1 MPHRAA
7 RPGAA
12 FSFSGLRMRRMSS
25 VRLSRPLATA
35 VAVSTDARGR
45 PPGRLAPR
53 SWRQA
58 LALVVAALLSAPAQA
73 ALWGYIDG
81 QGTAHFADH
90 AVDSRYQLVFDDD
103 GVAAPVR
110 VPGKTD
116 DAGSLLTR
124 IEFAPEVRA
133 LRPWIREASARYGV
147 DASLLLALMAV
158 ESGFNA
164 AAVSPAGAIGLM
176 QIMPVSGE
184 RYARPEERHRPVE
197 QRLRDPRTNILTGA
211 RMLKDLLARFGRVE
225 LALAAWN
232 AGEGAVR
239 RAGRTIPAYAETRAH
254 VHFVLELYWVLLQQ
268 DQARRATGLRLAAA
282 R

>member
-1 MPHRAA
+1 M
-7 RPGAA
+7 RPM
-12 FSFSGLRMRRMSS
+12 LP
-25 VRLSRPLATA
+25 VHLPRPLAAA
-35 VAVSTDARGR
+35 VAVGTDVHGR
-45 PPGRLAPR
+45 RPDWHRLPF
-53 SWRQA
+53 WPQA
-58 LALVVAALLSAPAQA
+58 MMLVVAALLSAPTQA

-103 GVAAPVR
+103 GAAARVR

-133 LRPWIREASARYGV
+133 LRPWIREASNRYGV
-147 DASLLLALMAV
+147 DAALLLALIAV
-158 ESGFNA
+158 ESGFDA
-164 AAVSPAGAIGLM
+164 SAVSPAGAIGLL

-239 RAGRTIPAYAETRAH
+239 RAGRTIPAHAETRAH

-268 DQARRATGLRLAAA
+268 DQARRVTGLRLAAS